1 MHMCVCCDCARGSF
15 TFTFY
20 HSFSWCYFS
29 ITVLFSFLSLPS
41 SSSLSVLSSPVHTH
55 THTFFLFLSLAFPIT
70 HTLSLSLSEFL
81 QHAPSRTFTRS
92 QERGLK
98 FREKITRFL
107 ARPKKS
113 NFEWR
118 GSLSSGSEG
127 FGRARAPF
135 IDGTPP
141 PLKKRSAIFR
151 YVENFP
157 TTKTREIQL
166 LDWPLRRYFFALK
179 FVYKSS
185 IEFLQRY

>member
-55 THTFFLFLSLAFPIT
+55 THIFSLSLTGFSYNT
-70 HTLSLSLSEFL
+70 HTLSLPLWILATHTRTHFYTLSRERSKISWKDHPIFGAPEKVEFRVTWIAE
-81 QHAPSRTFTRS
+81 QRQR
-92 QERGLK
+92 
-98 FREKITRFL
+98 RF
-107 ARPKKS
+107 
-113 NFEWR
+113 
-118 GSLSSGSEG
+118 
-127 FGRARAPF
+127 RARAPF
-135 IDGTPP
+135 IGGTPP

-166 LDWPLRRYFFALK
+166 LDWPLRRHFFCAE
-179 FVYKSS
+179 
-185 IEFLQRY
+185 ICLQV